1 MDIVTL
7 MYSHSIDI
15 NLVKLQAI
23 SMKYVDPDLVNNI
36 VLVYNDKQ
44 DFSIHDIIDYYP
56 VHLQSKVKLIY
67 ADDLYKDTHPE
78 WSSNWNTQQVTKIM
92 ISSMITTPY
101 YLILDSKNH
110 FIRPVNKST
119 FFYTDNSPYMYGY
132 EGHSMNDQYNNCLE
146 YYQTAHPEDI
156 LGYPDN
162 IVDTITPYVL
172 ITQYVKDMVQYI
184 ENREQ
189 TDYFNFFIQYNH
201 FRFTE
206 FYLYAGYLM
215 MTNNLQKYTYIMS
228 ICASIFACP
237 CEWSRNFDNIFL
249 PAMGNS
255 STKMVGLHRAAIDDL
270 SFEHKTRLAT
280 EFYPTFFDEDVCKFI
295 KNDILQLSKN
305 KLKLIV
311 ARYNEN
317 LEWLDNLQNVD
328 ILIYNKGEPIESN
341 YTVIPLPNLG
351 REGHTFYNHIVTN
364 YHTIDEYTIFV
375 QGNPYDHCSNF
386 TDVFNHI
393 IADKEHMWLDEDR
406 IIITNIAGCIWHEE
420 IPLKEC
426 HNILFD
432 VKCDEHEF
440 YFSPG
445 GQFGVSKERILKR
458 PREFYEKIVRML
470 ECYTNP
476 IEGYVIERFNGLI
489 FSDYCL

>member
-7 MYSHSIDI
+7 MYSQSIDI

-44 DFSIHDIIDYYP
+44 DFSIHDIIHYYP

-146 YYQTAHPEDI
+146 YYQTVHPEDI
-156 LGYPDN
+156 PGYPNN

-237 CEWSRNFDNIFL
+237 CEWSRNFNNIFL
-249 PAMGNS
+249 PAMENS

-270 SFEHKTRLAT
+270 SFEHKTRLAN

-364 YHTIDEYTIFV
+364 YHTLDEYTIFV

-406 IIITNIAGCIWHEE
+406 IKITNIAGCIWHEG

-432 VKCDEHEF
+432 VECDEHEF

-458 PREFYEKIVRML
+458 PKEFYEKIVRIL